1 MMEWAWLIPSLPA
14 IAFAFMATLGRRLP
28 NWTAIAATGSM
39 AVSFALFFFVF
50 ADWFGEKSFPG
61 DYAFIYSIDWLRA
74 GDAVLT
80 WGMWIDPITLTM
92 VGLVTAAALG
102 IQVYSWSY
110 MAHEPRFT
118 WFFAVHSLFAAAMLA
133 LVMADNLL
141 LLYIAWEL
149 VGICSYLLIGFFYDR
164 RSAAEAAKK
173 AFITTRVGDVGLL
186 IGILLLFAQ
195 TGTFELSA
203 IFAALEQGDLSD
215 TVVTGAAI
223 LMLMGAIGK
232 SAQFPFHVW
241 LPDAMEGPTPVSAL
255 VHSATMVVAG
265 VYLVARMFPFFVASE
280 TASLVILCLG
290 AVTALGA
297 AAMALV
303 MTDIKRVLA
312 YSTLTDLGFMM
323 LALGAGS
330 LTAGMFHLL
339 IHGFSKAILFLGA
352 GSITHGSGQTDIR
365 EMGGLRRRMP
375 LTALA
380 FGIGALSLGGI
391 PPFGGFFSKDEVF
404 LGVFHG
410 QFGWFFLGVA
420 LTVGFMK
427 ALYMGR
433 VFFAAFLGPLKP
445 ENEHAHE
452 SGPAMLAP
460 MLAFAMFALLGGFLA
475 LGWTDGYQG
484 FGYFVFAGGHQE
496 AFHINWWIAGASVL
510 LAVAGFVIAWMAYVT
525 GSLKTELIIA
535 SVRPLHT
542 LVVNKFY
549 VDEVYQWTIDRVV
562 LTAGNAVAFVD
573 RRLVNDIGVNGPGI
587 VTEQSGKL
595 LRLAQTGKVYNYAL
609 GMVLGF
615 LALAAAWWLAQ

>member
-14 IAFAFMATLGRRLP
+14 IAFALMVTLGKRLP
-28 NWTAIAATGSM
+28 TWSAIAATGSM

-50 ADWFGEKSFPG
+50 ADWFGAKSFPD
-61 DYAFIYSIDWLRA
+61 DYTFIYSIDWLRA

-102 IQVYSWSY
+102 IQVYSWGY
-110 MAHEPRFT
+110 MAGEPRFT
-118 WFFAVHSLFAAAMLA
+118 WFFAVHSLFAASMLA

-186 IGILLLFAQ
+186 IGILLLFRE
-195 TGTFELSA
+195 TGSFELST
-203 IFAALEQGDLSD
+203 IFAALEQGALSD
-215 TVVTGAAI
+215 GVVTGAAI
-223 LMLMGAIGK
+223 LMLLGAIGK

-265 VYLVARMFPFFVASE
+265 VYLVARVFPFFEASD
-280 TASLVILCLG
+280 TASLVVLIL
-290 AVTALGA
+290 ASVTALGA

-312 YSTLTDLGFMM
+312 YSTLTDLAFMM

-339 IHGFSKAILFLGA
+339 IHGFSKAVLFLGA
-352 GSITHGSGQTDIR
+352 GSISHGSGQTDIR
-365 EMGGLRRRMP
+365 NMGGLRRVMP
-375 LTALA
+375 WTALT
-380 FGIGALSLGGI
+380 FGIGALSLGGV
-391 PPFGGFFSKDEVF
+391 PPFGGFFSKDEVT
-404 LGVFHG
+404 LSVFHG
-410 QFGWFFLGVA
+410 QYGWIFLFVA

-433 VFFAAFLGPLKP
+433 VFFSAFLGPLKP
-445 ENEHAHE
+445 DNEHAHE
-452 SGPAMLAP
+452 SGPSMLLP
-460 MLAFAMFALLGGFLA
+460 MVVFSAVALVGGLLA
-475 LGWTDGYQG
+475 LGWTDGYKG
-484 FGYFVFAGGHQE
+484 FGYFVFAGDHQE
-496 AFHINWWIAGASVL
+496 AFHLNWWIAGASTL
-510 LAVAGFVIAWMAYVT
+510 LAVAGFGIAWMAYVT
-525 GSLKTELIIA
+525 GSLKTEGIIA
-535 SVRPLHT
+535 GVRPVHT
-542 LVVNKFY
+542 AVANKFY

-562 LTAGNAVAFVD
+562 LTLGNGTAFIDRAFV
-573 RRLVNDIGVNGPGI
+573 NDVGVNGPGV
-587 VTEQSGKL
+587 VTAWSGTV
-595 LRLAQTGKVYNYAL
+595 LRLLQTGKLYSYAL

-615 LALAAAWWLAQ
+615 LAVAVAWWMAP

>member
-50 ADWFGEKSFPG
+50 ADWFGAKSFPD
-61 DYAFIYSIDWLRA
+61 DYAFIYNIDWLRA

-118 WFFAVHSLFAAAMLA
+118 WFFAVHSLFAAAMLT

-186 IGILLLFAQ
+186 IGILLLFVQ

-203 IFAALEQGDLSD
+203 IFAALANGDLSD
-215 TVVTGAAI
+215 TVVTGAAV

-290 AVTALGA
+290 AMTALGA

-365 EMGGLRRRMP
+365 QMGGLRRRMP

-484 FGYFVFAGGHQE
+484 FGYFVFAGDHQE
-496 AFHINWWIAGASVL
+496 AFHLNWWIAGASVL

-525 GSLKTELIIA
+525 GSLKTEPIIA